1 MMNDMNV
8 SFAAGALVGILLV
21 ILFALWKKR
30 RGTEPRYDERQV
42 VARAKAAQL
51 LADARRQADE
61 LIAQAK
67 ERLAGQTQEILAS
80 AAARDAAEAEE
91 ARKNLGEAAA
101 RIIERIEQ
109 Q

>member
-1 MMNDMNV
+1 M
-8 SFAAGALVGILLV
+8 SLLETIQAEEEKARQKKAAVLEENRAKL
-21 ILFALWKKR
+21 ASAQ
-30 RGTEPRYDERQV
+30 EE
-42 VARAKAAQL
+42 ARAKAAQL

-80 AAARDAAEAEE
+80 AAARDAAEAGG
-91 ARKNLGEAAA
+91 ARKNLGEAVA